1 MLGET
6 NLLLAPKEQQPR
18 KLSGKRTNK
27 KHNTLERDQKSAEGA
42 KLSGKN
48 TDGVLKSDMQEKYI
62 TINNLKISEK
72 LLKFINDELLK
83 DTEISAENF
92 WGGFDKAVH
101 ELAHKNKELL
111 KIRNDLQKKIDE
123 WHLKNKGNEIN
134 LNQYKKF
141 LLEIGYLKEI
151 GPDFK
156 IETNN
161 IDEEIAKIAG
171 PQLVVPIMNAR
182 YALNA
187 ANARWMSLY
196 DSLYGTDA
204 IEPSDDSAS
213 QRYDPLRGEMVIKF
227 GREFLD
233 KHFPLENISW
243 ANITKFIVQDK
254 SLVLYR
260 NDKVSKLKNEEQYIG
275 HRGETD
281 SPSAII
287 LKNNNL
293 HLEIL
298 KDLKAFSAQQD
309 PLGISDIIIESA
321 ISTIC
326 DNEDSVAAVDSED
339 KIVCYRNW
347 LGLMKGDLKNQ
358 FKKNGKVF
366 ERKLNTD
373 RGYIS
378 KDGKD
383 LSLHGRSLLLIRNV
397 GHLMTNSSILLKDG
411 SEIPEGI
418 MDAFITTAAAL
429 HDLKKKKNSRTGS
442 IYIVKPKMHGP
453 DETAFTDL
461 IFTKVEE
468 VLKLEK
474 FTCKIGI
481 MDEER
486 RTSVNLKE
494 CIRTLKNRVF
504 FINTGFLDRTGD
516 EMHTSME
523 AGPMIKKGDMKLSKW
538 ITAYENNNVD
548 IGLQCGFSGKAQIGK
563 GMWAMPD
570 KMKDML
576 EQKTGHLKAG
586 ANCAWVPSPTAAAL
600 HALHYHEIN
609 IFKKQMEIFKRE
621 PAKLD
626 DLLTIPVAN
635 RPNWSVT
642 EISAEISNS
651 AQTLLGYVVRWIDQ
665 GIGCSKVPDIN
676 NVGLME
682 DRATLRISSQHIT
695 NWIHHGITTKIQVM
709 EIMREMAKIVDDQNK
724 NDSNYKKMSD
734 DFENSIAF
742 QTACDLIFKGK
753 EQPSG
758 YTEPLLHLNRIKKK
772 SIQN

>member
-1 MLGET
+1 M
-6 NLLLAPKEQQPR
+6 
-18 KLSGKRTNK
+18 
-27 KHNTLERDQKSAEGA
+27 KHNTLESEIFPPKEQ

-48 TDGVLKSDMQEKYI
+48 TDGVMKSDMQEKYI
-62 TINNLKISEK
+62 DINSLKVSSK
-72 LLKFINDELLK
+72 LQDFVNNELLK
-83 DTEISAENF
+83 DTEISPDIF
-92 WGGFDKAVH
+92 WKGFDKALH
-101 ELAHKNKELL
+101 ELAPRNKELL
-111 KIRNDLQKKIDE
+111 KIRENLQKKIDE
-123 WHLKNKGNEIN
+123 WHVKNKHNAIKLDE
-134 LNQYKKF
+134 YKKF
-141 LLEIGYLKEI
+141 LIEIGYLKKT
-151 GPDFK
+151 GKNFK
-156 IETNN
+156 IEINK

-204 IEPSDDSAS
+204 IEPSEDSVS
-213 QRYDPLRGEMVIKF
+213 QRYDPLRGEMVIKY

-233 KHFPLENISW
+233 KYFPLKNFSW
-243 ANITKFIVQDK
+243 LSITKFIVKDK
-254 SLVLYR
+254 NLIIF
-260 NDKVSKLKNEEQYIG
+260 KNEESTNLKDDEKFIG
-275 HRGETD
+275 HRGNAND
-281 SPSAII
+281 PSAII

-293 HLEIL
+293 HIEIL
-298 KDLKAFSAQQD
+298 KNPKAFSAQQD
-309 PLGISDIIIESA
+309 TASISDIIVESA

-339 KIVCYRNW
+339 KIICYRNW
-347 LGLMKGDLKNQ
+347 LGLMRGDLVNQ
-358 FKKNGKVF
+358 FEKNGKTF
-366 ERKLNTD
+366 ERKLNPD
-373 RGYIS
+373 RSCIS
-378 KDGKD
+378 KDGEDIK
-383 LSLHGRSLLLIRNV
+383 LHGRSLLLVRNV
-397 GHLMTNSSILLKDG
+397 GHLMTNSAILLKDG

-418 MDAFITTAAAL
+418 MDAFMTTAAAL
-429 HDLKKKKNSRTGS
+429 HDLKRKGNSRTGS

-468 VLKLEK
+468 VLNIEK
-474 FTCKIGI
+474 NTCKIGI

-486 RTSVNLKE
+486 RTSANLKE
-494 CIRTLKNRVF
+494 CIRSLKNRVF

-523 AGPMIKKGDMKLSKW
+523 AGPMIKKGDMKSSKW
-538 ITAYENNNVD
+538 IEAYENNNVD
-548 IGLQCGFSGKAQIGK
+548 IGLECGFSGKAQIGK

-600 HALHYHEIN
+600 HALHYHKIN
-609 IFKKQMEIFKRE
+609 IFDKQKEIQSRDA
-621 PAKLD
+621 AKLD
-626 DLLTIPVAN
+626 DLLTIPIAD
-635 RPNWSVT
+635 RPNWSVD
-642 EISAEISNS
+642 EINQEISNS

-676 NVGLME
+676 NIGLME

-695 NWIHHGITTKIQVM
+695 NWIHHGITTKIQVI
-709 EIMREMAKIVDDQNK
+709 EIMKSMAKIVDKQNK
-724 NDSNYKKMSD
+724 DDKSYKKMSD
-734 DFENSIAF
+734 NFDKSIAF
-742 QTACDLIFKGK
+742 QTACNLVFEGK

-772 SIQN
+772 SIQR